1 MYKVKR
7 YYTCNGTNE
16 IRDGYTGASRL
27 SVGWLV
33 CRFKVSSQTTP
44 TFPHFS
50 KFSCIPISC
59 DKANDNEREEEN
71 KANDNER
78 EEENKAGITNEKKK
92 TKRGWLKYLSQSE
105 LALVLIDSYHVLY
118 ITFIPPMGST
128 VFKHVLNSSN
138 TELLGVWV
146 PVTYLP

>member
-1 MYKVKR
+1 MTACKYTSCILVLYVAITNNHAYTGAMFKVKR

-92 TKRGWLKYLSQSE
+92 TIR
-105 LALVLIDSYHVLY
+105 A
-118 ITFIPPMGST
+118 
-128 VFKHVLNSSN
+128 SSSFD
-138 TELLGVWV
+138 
-146 PVTYLP
+146 